1 MTTGERS
8 AESCEEAGTERA
20 GEDAMAAGGLAEA
33 AGDAM
38 GAGEA
43 GIVPVLESPGALK
56 ATAVTTAAAQ
66 ARQPPKI
73 HGSRSTSRAM
83 A

>member
-8 AESCEEAGTERA
+8 AESCDDAGTDRA
-20 GEDAMAAGGLAEA
+20 GEDAAAGGLAEA
-33 AGDAM
+33 AGDAT

-43 GIVPVLESPGALK
+43 GIVPALESPGALK